1 MSKIE
6 VVDNLKYID
15 ITDEWLNKR
24 RKVYTVKER
33 KFYKYNGKIYR
44 ISKYNNH
51 VVLDYS
57 YKERKMAEW
66 IAQHFGG
73 KIYINPRINI
83 PMGIAT
89 ADYIWNNE
97 LWDLKTMSE
106 NAISKTRAVDNI
118 IKTAKKQTTNIILD
132 ITKTKLSNDNIIKQV
147 KKIYNTKGRNWIDKI
162 IIIRNYKVI
171 KIYKRK

>member
-1 MSKIE
+1 
-6 VVDNLKYID
+6 
-15 ITDEWLNKR
+15 
-24 RKVYTVKER
+24 
-33 KFYKYNGKIYR
+33 
-44 ISKYNNH
+44 
-51 VVLDYS
+51 
-57 YKERKMAEW
+57 MAEW
-66 IAQHFGG
+66 IAQNFGG

-83 PMGIAT
+83 TMGIAT

-171 KIYKRK
+171 KIYKSK